1 LERNTNDDTLYGEHD
16 GYQIPKL
23 SISKIKNKIDP
34 NMDDESAQKI
44 ADSLYELSVI
54 AYNNYNNTNL

>member
-1 LERNTNDDTLYGEHD
+1 MPFGEHD
-16 GYQIPKL
+16 GYRIPKL
-23 SISKIKNKIDP
+23 SISKIKKQLNP

-54 AYNNYNNTNL
+54 AYNHYNNTNL

>member
-1 LERNTNDDTLYGEHD
+1 MLFGEFD

-23 SISKIKNKIDP
+23 SISKIKNELDKNI
-34 NMDDESAQKI
+34 NDESAQKI

-54 AYNNYNNTNL
+54 AYNFHNNTNL